1 MAVAL
6 TQQQAPPRSPAPVGS
21 LLPQG
26 GRGGGPKACRRK
38 GSGSSH
44 IYPGTTISPRMR
56 REGSSAG
63 FESIDFF
70 AQTSST
76 RANLDRTRTGTAVPC
91 FTRGYHDGY
100 GLKDKSDLSH
110 SECSQLG

>member
-56 REGSSAG
+56 RGEGSSAG
-63 FESIDFF
+63 FESIDKIS
-70 AQTSST
+70 ATM
-76 RANLDRTRTGTAVPC
+76 RAALATWTVPVPV
-91 FTRGYHDGY
+91 RLYRVLHVDIMM
-100 GLKDKSDLSH
+100 DMV
-110 SECSQLG
+110 